1 MQIFGLE
8 GTNLLIAVVA
18 CLVAIFL
25 IARSFSGRRE
35 RGGDEESGGTA
46 APASAPMGAGAPEG
60 ELVAVIAAAVAA
72 ASGMA
77 PGSFRVAG
85 VEPAQYGASG
95 FNTPV
100 WGHADRIGRA
110 SFKA

>member
-8 GTNLLIAVVA
+8 GTELLIAGIAFVLAV
-18 CLVAIFL
+18 FL
-25 IARSFSGRRE
+25 IARGLSGRRA
-35 RGGDEESGGTA
+35 RSGDEEA
-46 APASAPMGAGAPEG
+46 AGEASSASMGAGAPGG
-60 ELVAVIAAAVAA
+60 ELVAVIVAAVAA